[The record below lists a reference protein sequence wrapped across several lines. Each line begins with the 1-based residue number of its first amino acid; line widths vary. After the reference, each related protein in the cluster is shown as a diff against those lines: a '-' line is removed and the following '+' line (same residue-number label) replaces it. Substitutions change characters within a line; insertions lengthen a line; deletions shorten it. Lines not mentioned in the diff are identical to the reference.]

1 VWLSEGNRNGTLKS
15 TATADEGG
23 AFLKSWSVACLYI
36 GLPMQGFLSEI
47 DIRSIL
53 QLIELG
59 QRTGELYLESY
70 PPREFQP
77 MSPLTE
83 TTLAGGHGFYQSWL
97 VFFANGQVVYAGPT
111 DAGLS
116 RLRDHLYRYKIDDS
130 LPDPTTTSA
139 IASFN
144 SPEYGT
150 LWALLERRVLT
161 PEQGR
166 AILGHMIHETLFDL
180 LGLHQGSFVFQLS
193 SALSPQL
200 TTHTISDLVAELTP
214 KIQAWHKFHP
224 HIQSPYQCPTILD
237 QGAFQANISADVYQR
252 LVGWMNGQTSIRQIA
267 RYLNRDLVAVAR
279 SLLPSIQ
286 QGLVGL
292 TYPSPSYQGPRSAD
306 ELWPQRVP
314 RIVCVDDG
322 ATIRQTVEHI
332 LDQHGYEAT
341 SIGNPLKAL
350 GLLFQLQPDLI
361 LCDIAMPE
369 LEGYELCAML
379 RHSSAFRRVPIVM
392 LTGKDGFID
401 RVRAR
406 MAGATD
412 YLTKPFGASELLAL
426 VEKYVGPGDPDR
438 PRPDK
443 LLTEALKAD
452 GDIDFSE
459 AQFPQ

>member
-1 VWLSEGNRNGTLKS
+1 
-15 TATADEGG
+15 
-23 AFLKSWSVACLYI
+23 
-36 GLPMQGFLSEI
+36 MQGFLTEI

-70 PPREFQP
+70 AADEPKFLGHFPQ
-77 MSPLTE
+77 E
-83 TTLAGGHGFYQSWL
+83 TQGLRAGVPHSWL
-97 VFFANGQVVYAGPT
+97 VFFAHGQVVYAGPT
-111 DAGLS
+111 HGGVE
-116 RLRDHLYRYKIDDS
+116 RLRDHLHRYRIDNS
-130 LPDPTTTSA
+130 LPDPSTTSA

-150 LWALLERRVLT
+150 LWALLEGRLLT
-161 PEQGR
+161 PEQSR
-166 AILGHMIHETLFDL
+166 SILSHMIHETLFDL
-180 LGLHQGSFVFQLS
+180 LSLHQGSFVFQLS

-200 TTHTISDLVAELTP
+200 TTHKTSELVAELTP
-214 KIQAWHKFHP
+214 QIQIWHQFHP
-224 HIQSPYQCPTILD
+224 HIQSPYQCPVILD
-237 QGAFQANISADVYQR
+237 QAAFQANISADAYQR
-252 LVGWMNGQTSIRQIA
+252 LAGWMNGRTSIRQMA
-267 RYLNRDLVAVAR
+267 RYLNRDLVSVAR

-286 QGLVGL
+286 QGLVSL
-292 TYPSPSYQGPRSAD
+292 THPPQLSPEAFPAD
-306 ELWPQRVP
+306 GAWQNRVP

-322 ATIRQTVEHI
+322 ATIRQTVEQI
-332 LDQHGYEAT
+332 LDRHGYEAT

-379 RHSSAFRRVPIVM
+379 RHSNAFRQAPIVM

-426 VEKYVGPGDPDR
+426 VEKYVGPGNPDR

-443 LLTEALKAD
+443 LLAKALEED
-452 GDIDFSE
+452 IDIDFSE
-459 AQFPQ
+459 AQSPR

>member
-1 VWLSEGNRNGTLKS
+1 
-15 TATADEGG
+15 
-23 AFLKSWSVACLYI
+23 
-36 GLPMQGFLSEI
+36 MQGFLSEI

-70 PPREFQP
+70 APEDVKV
-77 MSPLTE
+77 M
-83 TTLAGGHGFYQSWL
+83 GHPVENPKGYGPVAYHSWL

-111 DAGLS
+111 DGGLG
-116 RLRDHLYRYKIDDS
+116 RLRDHLHRYKNDDS
-130 LPDPTTTSA
+130 LPDPSTTSA

-150 LWALLERRVLT
+150 LWALLERRLLT
-161 PEQGR
+161 PEQSR
-166 AILGHMIHETLFDL
+166 AILSHMIHETLFDL
-180 LGLHQGSFVFQLS
+180 LSLHQGSFVFQLS

-200 TTHTISDLVAELTP
+200 TTHKISELVAELTP
-214 KIQAWHKFHP
+214 QIQVWHQFHP
-224 HIQSPYQCPTILD
+224 HIQSPHQCPVILNQAD
-237 QGAFQANISADVYQR
+237 FQANISIDAYQR
-252 LVGWMNGQTSIRQIA
+252 LAQWMNGKTSIRQIA
-267 RYLNRDLVAVAR
+267 RYLNRDLVSVAR

-286 QGLVGL
+286 QGLVSL
-292 TYPSPSYQGPRSAD
+292 TYPTQPLASPFTQTDNP
-306 ELWPQRVP
+306 WQHRVP

-322 ATIRQTVEHI
+322 ATIRQTVEQI
-332 LDQHGYEAT
+332 LDRQGYEAT

-379 RHSSAFRRVPIVM
+379 RHSNAFRQTPIVM

-443 LLTEALKAD
+443 LLAKALEED
-452 GDIDFSE
+452 LGIDFRE
-459 AQFPQ
+459 AQSPR

>member
-1 VWLSEGNRNGTLKS
+1 
-15 TATADEGG
+15 
-23 AFLKSWSVACLYI
+23 
-36 GLPMQGFLSEI
+36 MQGFLSEI

-53 QLIELG
+53 QLVELG

-70 PPREFQP
+70 PAKGSGLPPGSKEP
-77 MSPLTE
+77 AP
-83 TTLAGGHGFYQSWL
+83 GFSEAHHQSWL
-97 VFFANGQVVYAGPT
+97 VFFAHGQLVYAGPT
-111 DAGLS
+111 DAGIS
-116 RLRDHLYRYKIDDS
+116 RLRDHLHRYKIDDS
-130 LPDPTTTSA
+130 LPDPSTTSA

-150 LWALLERRVLT
+150 LWALLERRLLT
-161 PEQGR
+161 PEQSR
-166 AILGHMIHETLFDL
+166 AILSHMIHETLFDL

-200 TTHTISDLVAELTP
+200 TTHKTSDLVMELTP
-214 KIQAWHKFHP
+214 EIQMWHQFHP
-224 HIQSPYQCPTILD
+224 HIQSPYQCPVILD
-237 QGAFQANISADVYQR
+237 RAAFQANISAATYQR
-252 LVGWMNGQTSIRQIA
+252 LADWMNGQTSLRQMA
-267 RYLNRDLVAVAR
+267 RYLNRNLVTVAR

-286 QGLVGL
+286 QGLVSL
-292 TYPSPSYQGPRSAD
+292 TYPPHTVGQFSQAGE

-314 RIVCVDDG
+314 RVVCVDDG
-322 ATIRQTVEHI
+322 VTIRQTVEHI
-332 LDQHGYEAT
+332 LDHQGYEAT

-350 GLLFQLQPDLI
+350 GLLFQLKPDLI

-379 RHSSAFRRVPIVM
+379 RHSHVFRQTPIVM

-412 YLTKPFGASELLAL
+412 YLTKPFGASELLTL
-426 VEKYVGPGDPDR
+426 VEKYVGPGNPDR

-443 LLTEALKAD
+443 LLAKALEED
-452 GDIDFSE
+452 LDIDFSE
-459 AQFPQ
+459 AQYPH

>member
-1 VWLSEGNRNGTLKS
+1 
-15 TATADEGG
+15 
-23 AFLKSWSVACLYI
+23 
-36 GLPMQGFLSEI
+36 MQGFLSEI

-70 PPREFQP
+70 PSREEK
-77 MSPLTE
+77 TIGY
-83 TTLAGGHGFYQSWL
+83 AGEPIPVPGSERHHSWL
-97 VFFANGQVVYAGPT
+97 VFFAHGQVVYAGPT
-111 DAGLS
+111 DEGLH
-116 RLRDHLYRYKIDDS
+116 RLRDHLHRYKIDDS
-130 LPDPTTTSA
+130 LPDPSTTSA

-150 LWALLERRVLT
+150 LWALLERRLLT
-161 PEQGR
+161 PEQSR
-166 AILGHMIHETLFDL
+166 AILSHMIHETLFDL

-200 TTHTISDLVAELTP
+200 TTHKINDLVTDLTP
-214 KIQAWHKFHP
+214 QIQIWHHFHP
-224 HIQSPYQCPTILD
+224 HIQSPYQCPVILD
-237 QGAFQANISADVYQR
+237 QAAFQANISADAYQR
-252 LVGWMNGQTSIRQIA
+252 LAGWMNGKTSIRQMA

-286 QGLVGL
+286 QGLVSL
-292 TYPSPSYQGPRSAD
+292 TSPAPATFRSSSS
-306 ELWPQRVP
+306 EEVGWQNRVP

-322 ATIRQTVEHI
+322 VAIRQTVEQI
-332 LDQHGYEAT
+332 LDRHGYEAT
-341 SIGNPLKAL
+341 SLGNPLKAL
-350 GLLFQLQPDLI
+350 GLLFHLQPDLI

-379 RHSSAFRRVPIVM
+379 RHSNAFRQTPIVM

-426 VEKYVGPGDPDR
+426 VEKYVGPGNPDR

-443 LLTEALKAD
+443 LLAEALETD
-452 GDIDFSE
+452 LDIDFSE
-459 AQFPQ
+459 AQFPH